1 MEMILVSH
9 VYNAITATRSI
20 DVAQFYF
27 EYRRNTKKRD
37 AKDHFDVPVALGLLS
52 RPDADSLV
60 AQQGPGRS
68 ALRAETRYDSKESWS
83 LFAHSDGALRSLE
96 EFEKAGREAVMRLE
110 GVDEEDDARKVLAI
124 SDELF
129 GAMRAAGSFG
139 NAQLILRNVTHNGK
153 HIPESL
159 YGAIYSDYLGIR
171 WWSDSMVA
179 LGAALKS
186 IIDYESKSTDPAA
199 LKTDNEYL
207 NLRKEL
213 RKQSADVAKKTK
225 ARFGEPW
232 GLIAMDLIGHPKT
245 ASVQITTD
253 ADVYHYDRSQPS
265 AVSDAL
271 GTSASG

>member
-1 MEMILVSH
+1 
-9 VYNAITATRSI
+9 
-20 DVAQFYF
+20 
-27 EYRRNTKKRD
+27 
-37 AKDHFDVPVALGLLS
+37 
-52 RPDADSLV
+52 
-60 AQQGPGRS
+60 
-68 ALRAETRYDSKESWS
+68 
-83 LFAHSDGALRSLE
+83 
-96 EFEKAGREAVMRLE
+96 
-110 GVDEEDDARKVLAI
+110 
-124 SDELF
+124 
-129 GAMRAAGSFG
+129 
-139 NAQLILRNVTHNGK
+139 
-153 HIPESL
+153 
-159 YGAIYSDYLGIR
+159 
-171 WWSDSMVA
+171 MVA